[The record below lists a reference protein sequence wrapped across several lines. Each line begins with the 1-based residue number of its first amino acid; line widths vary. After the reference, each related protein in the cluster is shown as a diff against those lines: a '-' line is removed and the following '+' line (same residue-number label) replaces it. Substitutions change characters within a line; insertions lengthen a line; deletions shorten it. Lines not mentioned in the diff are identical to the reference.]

1 MIFRLVFPV
10 VFLAAACLLAHL
22 GIAIIEDSGM
32 PFEIAAI
39 AKLGMGGFILMMG
52 YGFACD
58 IKNEIYWRR
67 RFGTSF
73 LPFWLD
79 TRTRQPM
86 PKYK

>member
-22 GIAIIEDSGM
+22 GVAVVNDSGM
-32 PFEIAAI
+32 PFEIATI
-39 AKLGMGGFILMMG
+39 AKLGMGGAIIMIG

-58 IKNEIYWRR
+58 IKNEVYWRR
-67 RFGTSF
+67 RYKTNF

-86 PKYK
+86 PRHK